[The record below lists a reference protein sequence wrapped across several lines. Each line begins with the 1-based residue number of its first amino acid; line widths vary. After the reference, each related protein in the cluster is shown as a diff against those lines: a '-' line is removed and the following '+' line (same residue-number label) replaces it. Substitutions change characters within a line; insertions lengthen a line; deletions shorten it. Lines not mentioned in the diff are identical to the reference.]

1 MTRRVRRAGRASR
14 VERAEGA
21 RRIELAIGEQQRQLG
36 AAARLLVT
44 GDGTAV
50 HDGRV
55 AARRLRSLLKTLRP
69 VLDESRSRSMRAGL
83 KKFADSL
90 GSAREADVLRDLLT
104 ALVDR
109 ESTITRAERR
119 RLDALLDETQRAAR
133 DSLRRMAARPAWGR
147 RLASLASQAALD
159 RLGVRTDTSL
169 AVLLGRVD
177 APWKPAVRLMK
188 REPTDTAE
196 LHELR
201 LALKHCRY
209 ALESVADLE
218 PAAARRLLRCLRA
231 AQDRIGDHRD
241 TVLAEQWVAS
251 NAGSLGA
258 PFAERLRRLLRV
270 RERRLRRQS
279 ARRARKVLPAYV
291 SWRRATRSF
300 RTAGPTGRG

>member
-1 MTRRVRRAGRASR
+1 MTRRVRRPGRASR
-14 VERAEGA
+14 VERGEGA
-21 RRIELAIGEQQRQLG
+21 RRIEAALGEQQRQLG

-44 GDGTAV
+44 GDGAAV

-69 VLDESRSRSMRAGL
+69 VLDERRSRSMRAGL
-83 KKFADSL
+83 KEFASSL
-90 GSAREADVLRDLLT
+90 GSAREADVRRDLLT
-104 ALVDR
+104 ALVER
-109 ESTITRAERR
+109 ESGITRAERR
-119 RLDALLDETQRAAR
+119 RLDALLDESQRAAR
-133 DSLRRMAARPAWGR
+133 DSLRRMAATPAWRR
-147 RLASLASQAALD
+147 RLACLASKVAVD

-169 AVLLGRVD
+169 AVLLDHVD

-209 ALESVADLE
+209 AFEPVADLE
-218 PAAARRLLRCLRA
+218 PAAARQLLRCLRA

-251 NAGSLGA
+251 SAGSLGA
-258 PFAERLRRLLRV
+258 PLAERLQRLLRS
-270 RERRLRRQS
+270 REKRLRRQS
-279 ARRARKVLPAYV
+279 ARRARKVLPAYL

-300 RTAGPTGRG
+300 RTEKPTGRG